1 MNALNADHF
10 GRPREATRIRPNPAD
25 LIAPKRATRIRPD
38 HLSKA
43 LPDHASEM
51 CSIAGSLWPSRD
63 GSDRAVLDKVIFIH
77 HGKKGDGGDERDI
90 ARGSGAIYAGVDWMY
105 KFDPVDDARKK
116 ITKMQRARAQKDTD
130 AEDTSSAA
138 PLSTPPVQPPVV
150 KAGDS
155 EARPAG

>member
-63 GSDRAVLDKVIFIH
+63 GSDRAVLDTQ
-77 HGKKGDGGDERDI
+77 
-90 ARGSGAIYAGVDWMY
+90 
-105 KFDPVDDARKK
+105 ARKT
-116 ITKMQRARAQKDTD
+116 IPNLDSTAFHLVP
-130 AEDTSSAA
+130 SGSAWGCTVTA
-138 PLSTPPVQPPVV
+138 T
-150 KAGDS
+150 
-155 EARPAG
+155 